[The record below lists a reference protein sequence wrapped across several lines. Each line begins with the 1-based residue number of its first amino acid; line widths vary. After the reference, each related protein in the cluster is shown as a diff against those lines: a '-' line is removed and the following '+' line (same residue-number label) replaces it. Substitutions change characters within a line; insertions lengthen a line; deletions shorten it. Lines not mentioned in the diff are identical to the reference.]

1 MKNTTKYIIAAITME
16 VIAAMITQL
25 AVFRKFEMEVALMLA
40 PFLIPIF
47 IIAYFLGQKFRFKRS
62 EKWKTILLSI
72 SLIFALLY
80 LFILLVCLFH
90 IINSFQNIID
100 ILAILIFF
108 TTMFGGI
115 QTLLIG
121 LWLGHKIHQTE

>member
-1 MKNTTKYIIAAITME
+1 MKNTTKYIFAAITME

-25 AVFRKFEMEVALMLA
+25 VAFRKFEMEVALMLA

-47 IIAYFLGQKFRFKRS
+47 IIAYFLGQKIRFKRS
-62 EKWKTILLSI
+62 KKWKTILLSI

-80 LFILLVCLFH
+80 LFIFFVCSFH
-90 IINSFQNIID
+90 ITHSLASIITV
-100 ILAILIFF
+100 LTILIFF

-121 LWLGHKIHQTE
+121 LWLGHKIHKTE